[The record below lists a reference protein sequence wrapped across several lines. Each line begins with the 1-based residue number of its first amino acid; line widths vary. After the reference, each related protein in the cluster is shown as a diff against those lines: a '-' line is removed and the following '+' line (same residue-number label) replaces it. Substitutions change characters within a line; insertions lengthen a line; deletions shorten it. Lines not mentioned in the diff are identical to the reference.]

1 MTPHETALHL
11 IRQRGTTLSEH
22 RPGETHFVVAYL
34 LEEAS
39 RTKDGNPLR
48 LSDHPEDRMRF
59 VWGDLK
65 DAFRPFASLMRQVGA
80 ASASTSAEME
90 RLREAYEAGRQ
101 FQNDTND
108 QPLGR
113 I

>member
-1 MTPHETALHL
+1 MTPYETAMRLM
-11 IRQRGTTLSEH
+11 RQRDTTLSEH

-48 LSDHPEDRMRF
+48 LSPHPDDRMRF

-65 DAFRPFASLMRQVGA
+65 DAFRPFASLLRQVGEA
-80 ASASTSAEME
+80 AVSTSAEME
-90 RLREAYEAGRQ
+90 RLREAYESARQ
-101 FQNDTND
+101 FQ
-108 QPLGR
+108 QEQA
-113 I
+113 